1 MAQKTISP
9 RLPGIRPLTAF
20 VKGVCAPF
28 RSIITVMEQ
37 KGLLR
42 HFAIPF
48 ILNILVLGLVFFL
61 SFYYLSGFMQS
72 LLPQGDAW
80 YLQALRFII
89 SPILAVLLVIIVA
102 LMYSITGSIIIAP
115 FNDIISAKV
124 ESNITGNAIDDSFS
138 LSEMIRDILRITGNI
153 IKLLLIITV
162 FQITM
167 LLINIIPL
175 AGSVLYSAISFISAM
190 FFLGFQFFDFPL
202 ERRKMIFREKL
213 KVMWKFKFTTVGLG
227 AGFFLISLVPVI
239 GFLGLNL
246 GAVGAT
252 LLYIDHIQPSL
263 EQQNP

>member
-1 MAQKTISP
+1 MTLKTIP
-9 RLPGIRPLTAF
+9 QRLPGIRPFAAF
-20 VKGVCAPF
+20 AQGMGAPF

-48 ILNILVLGLVFFL
+48 ILNILILVLVFFL
-61 SFYYLSGFMQS
+61 SFHYLGDFMQS
-72 LLPQGDAW
+72 LLPRGDAW
-80 YLQALRFII
+80 YIQVLRYII
-89 SPILAVLLVIIVA
+89 SPILAVLLIIITA

-124 ESNITGNAIDDSFS
+124 ESRLTGTVLDDSFS
-138 LSEMIRDILRITGNI
+138 LSEMISDILRITGNI
-153 IKLLLIITV
+153 IKLLTIITV
-162 FQITM
+162 FQII
-167 LLINIIPL
+167 LLLLNIIPF

-202 ERRKMIFREKL
+202 ERRKMVFREKL

-227 AGFFLISLVPVI
+227 TGFFLISIVPVI

-252 LLYIDHIQPSL
+252 LLYVDHIKSSL
-263 EQQNP
+263 D

>member
-1 MAQKTISP
+1 MMQKNIST
-9 RLPGIRPLTAF
+9 RIAAIRPFTAF
-20 VKGVCAPF
+20 AMGAGAPF
-28 RSIITVMEQ
+28 RSIITVIRQ

-42 HFAIPF
+42 HFVIPF
-48 ILNILVLGLVFFL
+48 FLNILVLGLIFFL
-61 SFYYLSGFMQS
+61 SFYFLSDFLNS
-72 LLPQGDAW
+72 LLPRGDAW

-89 SPILAVLLVIIVA
+89 SPILAVLLIILTA

-124 ESNITGNAIDDSFS
+124 ESHITGESIDDTFS
-138 LSEMIRDILRITGNI
+138 LSGIIDDILRITANI
-153 IKLLLIITV
+153 IKLLIIITV

-175 AGSVLYSAISFISAM
+175 AGSVLYAAVSFISAM

-202 ERRKMIFREKL
+202 ERRRMVFREKL
-213 KVMWKFKFTTVGLG
+213 KVLWKFKFTTIGLG
-227 AGFFLISLVPVI
+227 VGFFLISIVPVI

-252 LLYIDHIQPSL
+252 LLYVDHIKPSL
-263 EQQNP
+263 E